1 VIVDGW
7 EINTIFFYV
16 VYSLDVIVRGE
27 MVERAKAG
35 DKCTFTG
42 TPIVIPDVAAFRT
55 PGEINRSIDQKGCT
69 NELSFACLR
78 NFRGGTAG
86 YQ

>member
-1 VIVDGW
+1 
-7 EINTIFFYV
+7 
-16 VYSLDVIVRGE
+16 LDVIVRGE

-55 PGEINRSIDQKGCT
+55 PGKINRSIDQK
-69 NELSFACLR
+69 ELL
-78 NFRGGTAG
+78 
-86 YQ
+86 Y